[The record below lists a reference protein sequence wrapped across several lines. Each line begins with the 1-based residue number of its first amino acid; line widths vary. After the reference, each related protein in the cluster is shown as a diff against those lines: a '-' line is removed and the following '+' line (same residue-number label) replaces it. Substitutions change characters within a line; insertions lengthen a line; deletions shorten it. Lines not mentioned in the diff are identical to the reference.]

1 MPWRLCLTTHKL
13 GNLQC
18 TSYRF
23 FFVHV
28 TLPVDASLD
37 VLHFAM
43 GDRKN
48 RDNISDPLSFPIQSC
63 VEKAHVLLLIVVVAG
78 MGGGGGGQQHKNRDN
93 SDNVSDHLSFLEHSA
108 IPLHLRVE
116 RPGVLAL
123 ARQVPTGLDALE
135 AGEQDLLV
143 VLLVTLLQPRGELL
157 VDLGP
162 LVLKVTQSCSLK
174 WSTDNK
180 QHSNVHWSTLSTTAE
195 KVLFKVSNN
204 QMLCF

>member
-1 MPWRLCLTTHKL
+1 M
-13 GNLQC
+13 
-18 TSYRF
+18 
-23 FFVHV
+23 

-37 VLHFAM
+37 VVHFAM

-48 RDNISDPLSFPIQSC
+48 RDNISDHLSFPIQSC

-78 MGGGGGGQQHKNRDN
+78 MGGQGGEQHKNRDN

-135 AGEQDLLV
+135 A
-143 VLLVTLLQPRGELL
+143 
-157 VDLGP
+157 
-162 LVLKVTQSCSLK
+162 
-174 WSTDNK
+174 
-180 QHSNVHWSTLSTTAE
+180 
-195 KVLFKVSNN
+195 
-204 QMLCF
+204 

>member
-1 MPWRLCLTTHKL
+1 MYFLSLFLCSCDTSSWCVTRCPTFCHGWQKKQRQHFWPSVLPNPIMCRKST
-13 GNLQC
+13 C
-18 TSYRF
+18 T
-23 FFVHV
+23 
-28 TLPVDASLD
+28 
-37 VLHFAM
+37 
-43 GDRKN
+43 
-48 RDNISDPLSFPIQSC
+48 
-63 VEKAHVLLLIVVVAG
+63 VADCCCSWD
-78 MGGGGGGQQHKNRDN
+78 GGGGGGQQHKNRDN